1 VSGGGGAIVG
11 GPIREPPLVPCEAA
25 RVTDTRPDGASASAS
40 DGDTADPTDDQT
52 TLGDLVGDRALPKWF
67 WRAVLGVAFAVAI
80 FMFTRGTLEKLQG
93 LLRILAVSLFLSF
106 AVEPAVNALAN
117 RGWRRGR
124 ATLACFV
131 LLFGVGGIFAGVM
144 VSLVVSQAADLVDN
158 APGYVTEVTNWV
170 NDTFNTEITSTELN
184 ETLSNYQED
193 LTSLATNMGGR
204 VLSVTGTA
212 LGVVFQMFTVALFS
226 YYMISQGP
234 QMRRG
239 VCSLLPPQRQHVVLR
254 LWELSVEKTGGWVF
268 SRLLLAIVSASCS
281 WVVFVLLGLPSPL
294 ALALWMGLV
303 SQFIPVIGAYLG
315 GALPVLLALLND
327 PIDAIWVLA
336 WVAVYQ
342 QIENYLLA
350 PRITAHTMDL
360 HPAVAFGAA
369 LAGASLFGPM
379 GAIFALPAAA
389 VIQAFVSTYLDRHEV
404 IESDL
409 TQLEAVARSGGSNA
423 LYRAMRR
430 VSRGDPIDD
439 TTGGMPS
446 KGSAAAGAGTVAV
459 LPDGLPDALPDQA
472 EDGPPGPAD
481 AGSGPRNGEPD
492 PPGTPTG

>member
-1 VSGGGGAIVG
+1 M
-11 GPIREPPLVPCEAA
+11 
-25 RVTDTRPDGASASAS
+25 TDTRPDPAAGAEEQ
-40 DGDTADPTDDQT
+40 P
-52 TLGDLVGDRALPKWF
+52 TLGGLVGDRQLPKWF
-67 WRAVLGVAFAVAI
+67 WRAILAVAFSVAV
-80 FMFTRGTLEKLQG
+80 FMVTRGALEKLEG
-93 LLRILAVSLFLSF
+93 LLRIIAISLFLSF
-106 AVEPAVNALAN
+106 AVEPAVNGLAN

-131 LLFGVGGIFAGVM
+131 LVFGVGGVFVGVM
-144 VSLVVSQAADLVDN
+144 VSLVVSQTADLVDN
-158 APGYVTEVTNWV
+158 APAYITEATAWV

-184 ETLSNYQED
+184 ETLLDYQDD
-193 LTSLATNMGGR
+193 LTSLAADMGGR

-212 LGVVFQMFTVALFS
+212 LGVVFQMFTVMLFS

-234 QMRRG
+234 QMRRN
-239 VCSLLPPQRQHVVLR
+239 VCSLLPARRQEVVLR

-268 SRLLLAIVSASCS
+268 SRLLLAIVSAATS
-281 WVVFVLLGLPSPL
+281 WVVFAIIGLPSPL
-294 ALALWMGLV
+294 ALALWMGLI
-303 SQFIPVIGAYLG
+303 SQFIPVIGTYLG
-315 GALPVLLALLND
+315 GSLPVVVALLNH
-327 PIDAIWVLA
+327 PIDAVWVLL
-336 WVAVYQ
+336 WVLVYQ

-409 TQLEAVARSGGSNA
+409 TQLDMIEATQGQNA

-430 VSRGDPIDD
+430 LSRREPLPAEPG
-439 TTGGMPS
+439 
-446 KGSAAAGAGTVAV
+446 AAAGAAPSGTTTTTTTATS
-459 LPDGLPDALPDQA
+459 LQDALPD
-472 EDGPPGPAD
+472 ELP
-481 AGSGPRNGEPD
+481 SD
-492 PPGTPTG
+492 PPVDPPDVVDSGDG

>member
-1 VSGGGGAIVG
+1 M
-11 GPIREPPLVPCEAA
+11 
-25 RVTDTRPDGASASAS
+25 TDTRPDSPANGGTAGAATSAAAAS
-40 DGDTADPTDDQT
+40 EAEQM
-52 TLGDLVGDRALPKWF
+52 TLGGLVGDRALPKWF
-67 WRAVLGVAFAVAI
+67 WRAILAVAFAVAV
-80 FMFTRGTLEKLQG
+80 FMFTQGALEKLQG
-93 LLRILAVSLFLSF
+93 LIRIIAVSLFLSF
-106 AVEPAVNALAN
+106 AIEPAVNALAN

-131 LLFGVGGIFAGVM
+131 LLFGVGGIFVGVM

-158 APGYVTEVTNWV
+158 APAYVTEVTDWV

-184 ETLSNYQED
+184 NTLRDYQDD

-204 VLSVTGTA
+204 VLSVTGA
-212 LGVVFQMFTVALFS
+212 VLGVVFQMFTVFLFS

-239 VCSLLPPQRQHVVLR
+239 LCSLLPARRQQVVLR

-268 SRLLLAIVSASCS
+268 SRLLLAIVSATCA
-281 WVVFVLLGLPSPL
+281 WVVFVVLGLPSPL

-303 SQFIPVIGAYLG
+303 SQFIPVIGTYLG
-315 GALPVLLALLND
+315 GALPVVLSLLND

-336 WVAVYQ
+336 WVLVYQ

-360 HPAVAFGAA
+360 HPAVAFGSA

-389 VIQAFVSTYLDRHEV
+389 VIQAFVSTYLERHEV
-404 IESDL
+404 IDSDL
-409 TQLEAVARSGGSNA
+409 TQLDAIAATQGPNA

-430 VSRGDPIDD
+430 VSRAEPVVDPGDLANASG
-439 TTGGMPS
+439 TTVTAM
-446 KGSAAAGAGTVAV
+446 
-459 LPDGLPDALPDQA
+459 PDGLPGALPD
-472 EDGPPGPAD
+472 EMGDEPPAPSNGPA
-481 AGSGPRNGEPD
+481 GRPEQ
-492 PPGTPTG
+492 

>member
-1 VSGGGGAIVG
+1 M
-11 GPIREPPLVPCEAA
+11 
-25 RVTDTRPDGASASAS
+25 TDTRPEAAAAPDGGAAGDS
-40 DGDTADPTDDQT
+40 DIDSDIEAQM
-52 TLGDLVGDRALPKWF
+52 TLGSLVGDRALPKWF
-67 WRAVLGVAFAVAI
+67 WRAILAVAFAVAV
-80 FMFTRGTLEKLQG
+80 FMFTEGALLKLQG
-93 LLRILAVSLFLSF
+93 LIRIIAVSLFLSF
-106 AVEPAVNALAN
+106 AIEPAVNALAN

-131 LLFGVGGIFAGVM
+131 LLFGVGGIFVGVM
-144 VSLVVSQAADLVDN
+144 VSLVVSQTADLVDN
-158 APGYVTEVTNWV
+158 APAYVTEATDWV
-170 NDTFNTEITSTELN
+170 NRTFNTEITSTELN
-184 ETLSNYQED
+184 DTLRNYQAD

-204 VLSVTGTA
+204 VLSVTGTVF
-212 LGVVFQMFTVALFS
+212 GVVFQMFTVFLFS

-239 VCSLLPPQRQHVVLR
+239 VCSLLPARRQQVVLR

-268 SRLLLAIVSASCS
+268 SRLLLAVVSAGCA
-281 WVVFVLLGLPSPL
+281 WVVFVILGLPSPL

-303 SQFIPVIGAYLG
+303 SQFIPVIGTYLG
-315 GALPVLLALLND
+315 GALPVVLALLND

-336 WVAVYQ
+336 WVIVYQ

-389 VIQAFVSTYLDRHEV
+389 VIQAFVSTYLERHEV
-404 IESDL
+404 IDSDL
-409 TQLEAVARSGGSNA
+409 TQLDVIAATQGSNA

-430 VSRGDPIDD
+430 VSRDEPVDDPGDLPGAS
-439 TTGGMPS
+439 TT
-446 KGSAAAGAGTVAV
+446 TVTER
-459 LPDGLPDALPDQA
+459 PEGLPGALPD
-472 EDGPPGPAD
+472 EMDDEPPAPSD
-481 AGSGPRNGEPD
+481 LRSDLPEQ
-492 PPGTPTG
+492 